1 MANSRLASRTR
12 LQGNSG
18 VVVVCLGRCVRDA
31 CAKLARRDMFISGPN
46 GGLRSE
52 KGLILQ
58 IHVCP
63 GFRSRQPS
71 RVVPM

>member
-1 MANSRLASRTR
+1 MNKFYNSLIKHDKFY
-12 LQGNSG
+12 NKFYKFY
-18 VVVVCLGRCVRDA
+18 
-31 CAKLARRDMFISGPN
+31 AKPIENEEADRWDMFISGPN
-46 GGLRSE
+46 GGFRSE

-71 RVVPM
+71 RVAPM